1 MATFINREQDM
12 RYLRQW
18 LESEPDALLF
28 VYGPKSSG
36 KTTMMMKVLEGL
48 DEKCYAVN
56 YLNLRG
62 VEISDYRS
70 FLNRFFPKS
79 SAAKCGRY

>member
-36 KTTMMMKVLEGL
+36 KTY
-48 DEKCYAVN
+48 D
-56 YLNLRG
+56 
-62 VEISDYRS
+62 
-70 FLNRFFPKS
+70 
-79 SAAKCGRY
+79 